1 MRYPTQFYMLRLC
14 ISRNKPI
21 RLNHGKH
28 GEVDIK
34 TGAVGSLLD
43 DGVHVKDTIVDTGG
57 YVHGRIHSEESGE
70 RSTP

>member
-1 MRYPTQFYMLRLC
+1 MQINLTKECTSITYSGNERVAY
-14 ISRNKPI
+14 
-21 RLNHGKH
+21 
-28 GEVDIK
+28 
-34 TGAVGSLLD
+34 LLD